1 VGLTV
6 AVLVAELVHL
16 AWEHLHGGIVGHHLL
31 DSADLPTISNAWGVV
46 LLPALAW
53 FASGRV
59 EQRAARPSGRGRD
72 AVRLPPSV
80 ITGFV
85 ASSLLG
91 VLLSVAF
98 SQGYDTLASWLFLGT
113 FVLAVLAPVHRAEF
127 LLGFVLGMTLTFGAV
142 LPTLIG
148 SVVAAVSA
156 VVHLG
161 IRPLLARLWNA
172 LGRGAGA
179 RRARSS
185 AAR

>member
-6 AVLVAELVHL
+6 AVLVAELAHL
-16 AWEHLHGGIVGHHLL
+16 AWEHLHGGIVSHHLL

-59 EQRAARPSGRGRD
+59 EQRAAGPGRGRD

-80 ITGFV
+80 ITGSV
-85 ASSLLG
+85 ASALLG
-91 VLLSVAF
+91 VLVSVAF
-98 SQGYDTLASWLFLGT
+98 SQGYDTLAAWLFLGT
-113 FVLAVLAPVHRAEF
+113 FVLAVLAPVHRAEL

-161 IRPLLARLWNA
+161 VRPLLARLWRA
-172 LGRGAGA
+172 LRQGAGA
-179 RRARSS
+179 RRARSHP
-185 AAR
+185 AG

>member
-1 VGLTV
+1 MS
-6 AVLVAELVHL
+6 
-16 AWEHLHGGIVGHHLL
+16 HHLL
-31 DSADLPTISNAWGVV
+31 DSADLPAISNAWGVV

-59 EQRAARPSGRGRD
+59 EKRAARPSGRGRD
-72 AVRLPPSV
+72 APALPPSV

-98 SQGYDTLASWLFLGT
+98 SQGYDTLAQWLFLGT
-113 FVLAVLAPVHRAEF
+113 FVLAVLAPVHRPEL

-148 SVVAAVSA
+148 AVVAAVSA
-156 VVHLG
+156 VVHRG
-161 IRPLLARLWNA
+161 VRPLLARLWQVLEPA
-172 LGRGAGA
+172 AGRTQGPVDAAG
-179 RRARSS
+179 
-185 AAR
+185 